1 MSHPRLASSLPEAN
15 RHNFYHVIHKA
26 LRLGHCHILA
36 ALGAHD
42 FTREVESRELMRRL
56 RELIGFGRVYLEAE
70 TRYIHAALERRK
82 PGASIRAAA
91 HHRGNRQSFAEIESL
106 MRAVE
111 VAIASRRPLAGEA
124 LYRRYALFAATDM
137 EHMHEEETELLATLH
152 ANFTDDELIEIE
164 DRIIG
169 TIAHSQMTTY
179 VALMASALNH
189 AERAR
194 MLAKLKLAMPDMAF
208 SEVPFG
214 AIQTAASI
222 Q

>member
-26 LRLGHCHILA
+26 MRLGHCHILA
-36 ALGAHD
+36 ALGAID
-42 FTREVESRELMRRL
+42 FSREAESRDLMRRL

-70 TRYIHAALERRK
+70 SRHIHQALERRK

-91 HHRGNRQSFAEIESL
+91 HHRCNRQSFAEIESL